1 MIDSLCPSKE
11 IRIKGNTKPWFDSE
25 VISIVNKCDACYKKF
40 KLSVLETDKDILR
53 ETKQFLKTTK
63 EKRMLFQDKLL
74 ENSKNSKELWKTLKS
89 LGLNSKK
96 WVDQKFV

>member
-53 ETKQFLKTTK
+53 ETKQFLKTTIQK
-63 EKRMLFQDKLL
+63 KKGCFFKISYWKIRKIL
-74 ENSKNSKELWKTLKS
+74 KNYGKP
-89 LGLNSKK
+89 
-96 WVDQKFV
+96 